1 MIDSFKPLPG
11 FLNNRVI
18 LITGASRGIGAELAK
33 TLAQYGATVVLLA
46 RTISDLE
53 KLYDEIVKKHL
64 PTPAIY
70 PLNLA
75 SASPKDYQE
84 LSQSIASTF
93 DRLDAVIHNAAHLG
107 TLTPI
112 EHYPAEQWYE
122 VLQVNLNSA
131 FLLTQATLPLLKK
144 APKSSLIFTTAN
156 EGITG
161 KAYWGAYGVSKFG
174 IQGLMQTLA
183 EELEINT
190 TIRVNAVNPG
200 SVKTRLR
207 REAYPSENPKHL
219 IQPTD
224 MMKYYL
230 YLLSEAGQE
239 VHGQIINAQQETLVM
254 ENTN

>member
-1 MIDSFKPLPG
+1 MV
-11 FLNNRVI
+11 FLN
-18 LITGASRGIGAELAK
+18 
-33 TLAQYGATVVLLA
+33 
-46 RTISDLE
+46 
-53 KLYDEIVKKHL
+53 
-64 PTPAIY
+64 
-70 PLNLA
+70 
-75 SASPKDYQE
+75 
-84 LSQSIASTF
+84 
-93 DRLDAVIHNAAHLG
+93 LG
-107 TLTPI
+107 
-112 EHYPAEQWYE
+112 Y
-122 VLQVNLNSA
+122 
-131 FLLTQATLPLLKK
+131 K
-144 APKSSLIFTTAN
+144 
-156 EGITG
+156 
-161 KAYWGAYGVSKFG
+161 VS
-174 IQGLMQTLA
+174 QTLA